1 MTLDRIVSLRD
12 YEDFA
17 TAFAGIAKANAVWA
31 RRKNK
36 QQVFLTIAGENGAEV
51 DVNSNLYKN
60 LIEAISKAGINHTP
74 LNVSSYSPRFFNLSA
89 GVVIHPDYVA
99 AKVLDDARQRIIN
112 QFSFEQRGFMQP
124 VMYSEVVACLQ
135 ETLGVVA
142 VDIDS
147 LVRSEDSGTSI
158 VYFLESSMPK
168 ITNDIFKG
176 AELLTVAPEG
186 ISLKAIV

>member
-1 MTLDRIVSLRD
+1 M
-12 YEDFA
+12 
-17 TAFAGIAKANAVWA
+17 
-31 RRKNK
+31 
-36 QQVFLTIAGENGAEV
+36 
-51 DVNSNLYKN
+51 
-60 LIEAISKAGINHTP
+60 
-74 LNVSSYSPRFFNLSA
+74 
-89 GVVIHPDYVA
+89 
-99 AKVLDDARQRIIN
+99 DDARQRIIN